1 MASRRRRRKSI
12 GKVIV
17 DVERRVRR
25 VEKRPGA
32 KRLKTN
38 VVTTEKL
45 GYRAVTTKVMKIDA
59 VATENIA
66 TDAVTPNEVTFGTT
80 IVSDTEPTEYLKE
93 GTTWVNP
100 DDGTAKVYDPTAEE
114 FFDVSAVDATARAS
128 ADGKNTIYRQDAEP
142 TGGTYVTG
150 DTWFDSNDN
159 NKIYRYNGTSFVA
172 LQLGGNALANISAN
186 SVNTGTLNANLITV
200 SNLDVGTMTT
210 GNLSATRISAGTIS
224 ASISITAPTITSG
237 GLTIN
242 ADGSITTSTGNFGL
256 STTGV
261 VTATGVDITG
271 EINAT
276 SGTFSGTITATG
288 TISGGTISGST
299 ITGSLFTSTNY
310 AAGSGIA
317 IASGATGETILFS
330 VAGAQRASI
339 ATVAGGMVL
348 TSGASTLTLSYAGSV
363 QLTSTDNALLMS
375 AAPYFMSGSGA
386 NTSGGL
392 GSIRNTWASSSDPG
406 AVGSAGDVWLKWA

>member
-1 MASRRRRRKSI
+1 MERKPIRTRLQNRVIKAS
-12 GKVIV
+12 
-17 DVERRVRR
+17 
-25 VEKRPGA
+25 A
-32 KRLKTN
+32 
-38 VVTTEKL
+38 
-45 GYRAVTTKVMKIDA
+45 
-59 VATENIA
+59 IA
-66 TDAVTPNEVTFGTT
+66 PNT
-80 IVSDTEPTEYLKE
+80 I
-93 GTTWVNP
+93 
-100 DDGTAKVYDPTAEE
+100 TAEE
-114 FFDVSAVDATARAS
+114 VSFGTAVVTSDNPADVIDNPKDGLLVIDPDTNSASVYSETQGDYVDIQDSTARAS
-128 ADGKNTIYRQDAEP
+128 ADGKNTIYRSTTQP

-150 DTWFDSNDN
+150 DTWFDEDDN
-159 NKIYRYNGTSFVA
+159 NKIYRYNGTTFVA

-288 TISGGTISGST
+288 TISGGTISGAT
-299 ITGSLFTSTNY
+299 ITGGTIRTS
-310 AAGSGIA
+310 
-317 IASGATGETILFS
+317 ATGTRIEIT
-330 VAGAQRASI
+330 
-339 ATVAGGMVL
+339 
-348 TSGASTLTLSYAGSV
+348 
-363 QLTSTDNALLMS
+363 
-375 AAPYFMSGSGA
+375 
-386 NTSGGL
+386 
-392 GSIRNTWASSSDPG
+392 
-406 AVGSAGDVWLKWA
+406 